1 VFDDFVVGVVVE
13 VVEVEVALDDVAGE
27 VAEVTGFL
35 SGDADGAEGVV
46 VVGEE
51 FLGGWGA

>member
-1 VFDDFVVGVVVE
+1 MFDDFVVGVVVE